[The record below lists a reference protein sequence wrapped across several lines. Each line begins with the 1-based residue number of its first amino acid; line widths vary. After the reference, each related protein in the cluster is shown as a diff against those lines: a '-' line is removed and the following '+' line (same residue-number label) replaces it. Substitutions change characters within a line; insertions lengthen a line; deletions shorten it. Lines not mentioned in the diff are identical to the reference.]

1 MNDALLATAGLSKR
15 FGGVQAVNAISLE
28 VRAGEI
34 VSLVGPNGAGKTTVF
49 NLVTGFIRPDAGRV
63 TFRGRDITGMAPEK
77 LCRLGLVRTFQ
88 ASRVF
93 GDMRVED
100 NVKVGAMVRG
110 GTGTAIEQGAHD
122 ALDLFGA
129 RMHQYLDR
137 QAAKVSFANRRRVEL
152 ARAIATRPV
161 LLAMDEPT
169 AGMNP
174 AETRELMDLIRRLRD
189 GGLTVLVIEHDMT
202 LVMEISDRVIV
213 LDHGELLTE
222 GPPEAVRANPRVIEA
237 YLGRPIAAAGNS

>member
-1 MNDALLATAGLSKR
+1 MNDALLAAAALSKR
-15 FGGVQAVNAISLE
+15 FGGVHAVNGISLE

-63 TFRGRDITGMAPEK
+63 TFRGRDVTGMAPEK

-110 GTGTAIEQGAHD
+110 GTGAAIEQGARD
-122 ALDLFGA
+122 ALDPFGA
-129 RMHQYLDR
+129 RMHEYLDR
-137 QAAKVSFANRRRVEL
+137 PAAKLSFANRRRVEL
-152 ARAIATRPV
+152 ARALATRPV

-202 LVMEISDRVIV
+202 LVMGISDRVIV

-237 YLGRPIAAAGNS
+237 YLGRPIVTAESS

>member
-15 FGGVQAVNAISLE
+15 FGGVHAVNRISLE

-49 NLVTGFIRPDAGRV
+49 NLVTGFIRPDVGRV
-63 TFRGRDITGMAPEK
+63 TFRGRDITGMTPEK

-93 GDMRVED
+93 GDMRAED

-110 GTGTAIEQGAHD
+110 GTEAAIEKGARD
-122 ALDLFGA
+122 ALDLFGT

-137 QAAKVSFANRRRVEL
+137 HAAKLSFANRRRLEL
-152 ARAIATRPV
+152 ARALATRPV

-202 LVMEISDRVIV
+202 LVMGISDRVIV

-222 GPPEAVRANPRVIEA
+222 GPPEAVRADLRVIEA
-237 YLGRPIAAAGNS
+237 YLGRPTAAAGNS